1 MSALKKLAY
10 LTEADYLAYELS
22 ASVKHE
28 YVDGQIYAMAGA
40 SEKHNLIT
48 GNVFF
53 ILRNVSRGKGC
64 HVFSSDMK
72 LRIPDSRA
80 YYYPDVM
87 LICERSEEDGEYY
100 KHQPCLIAEVLSKST
115 YATDKREKLLNYQK
129 IFSLHYYLMIDSS
142 QKQVEYL
149 QRDESGVWQSA
160 LLEDGESLL
169 VKCDDFQAVLTLDNI
184 YEDVEYSYY

>member
-10 LTEADYLAYELS
+10 LTENDYLQYELS

-48 GNVFF
+48 GNVFSV
-53 ILRNVSRGKGC
+53 LRNASRGKGC
-64 HVFSSDMK
+64 KVFSSDMK
-72 LRIPDSRA
+72 LRIPQTYA

-87 LICERSEEDGEYY
+87 LICQSGKEDDEYY
-100 KHQPCLIAEVLSKST
+100 KHQPCLIAEVLSKNT
-115 YATDKREKLLNYQK
+115 QATDKREKLINYQK
-129 IFSLHYYLMIDSS
+129 IASLRYYLMIDSTE
-142 QKQVEYL
+142 KQVEYL

-160 LLEDGESLL
+160 VLESGENLI
-169 VKCDDFQAVLTLDNI
+169 VQCDDYQAILTLDSI
-184 YEDVEYSYY
+184 YEDVGL